1 MYMLIISYNLQ
12 KGCEKTMLEKNLGI
26 FLASNEHS
34 KKQYNQ
40 GQKVTSMNKGKPE
53 NFPLFITFSV
63 GLP

>member
-40 GQKVTSMNKGKPE
+40 GQRSNIHE
-53 NFPLFITFSV
+53 
-63 GLP
+63 